1 MPWGCHLAAMSLS
14 LSWCA
19 GPAALSG
26 FVQVPVVEA
35 PARLPPAAVWLALA
49 RRALAAGSHEEAL
62 RCFDNAL
69 VHEPDLALAQL
80 GRAACL
86 AQLERDDEAAAA
98 TERLMGMTR
107 GQEDVLYQL
116 ARMCA
121 REGRVS
127 VGVALLTEAVRAQ
140 PGLEAQAASDALF
153 ADHPAYLQAL
163 GRL

>member
-1 MPWGCHLAAMSLS
+1 MSWGCHLAAMSLS

-26 FVQVPVVEA
+26 YVQVPVVDA
-35 PARLPPAAVWLALA
+35 PVRLPPAAVWLALA
-49 RRALAAGSHEEAL
+49 RRAIATESYEEAL

-80 GRAACL
+80 GRATCL
-86 AQLERDDEAAAA
+86 AQLDRDDEAAAA
-98 TERLMGMTR
+98 TERLMAMAR

-121 REGRVS
+121 REGRVG

-140 PGLEAQAASDALF
+140 PALEDKAAGDALF
-153 ADHPAYLQAL
+153 ADHPAYLQVL
-163 GRL
+163 GRC